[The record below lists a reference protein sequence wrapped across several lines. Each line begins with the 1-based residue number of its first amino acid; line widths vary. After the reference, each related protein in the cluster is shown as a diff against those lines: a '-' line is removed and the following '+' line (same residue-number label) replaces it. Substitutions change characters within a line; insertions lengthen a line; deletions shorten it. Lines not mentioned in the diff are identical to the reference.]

1 MSDHLASLGALGFTY
16 RMRRLADRISDAG
29 RRFYEVVDVPLEP
42 NWHALLLYIDGA
54 GDASV
59 TEAASALKVSHPSV
73 IEMARRMEA
82 KGLITTSPDPSDG
95 RRRVLALSEGGRRQM
110 PEFKRLW
117 GVIAEE
123 LDDIIEATAGS
134 DALGAL
140 ASLEAQ
146 LDSEELD
153 SRVLHRLERRDRGD
167 ARRRGPDQIVAVRP
181 SVEGDRGA
189 VLHIAHELLRTPD
202 TYAYE
207 PDISDH
213 ELWRYW
219 CPTSPGA
226 GFVAELDRQVVG
238 MFVIRP
244 NIPGPGSHVA
254 NASYAVRA
262 DVRGIGLGRQMG
274 EASLGLAVELGY
286 GAMQFNTVVSTNTS
300 AVHLWRSLGFR
311 IVGTIPDGFRLPDG
325 SYVSHHVMYRSLS

>member
-140 ASLEAQ
+140 AS
-146 LDSEELD
+146 
-153 SRVLHRLERRDRGD
+153 SRSTTFW
-167 ARRRGPDQIVAVRP
+167 VAMP
-181 SVEGDRGA
+181 AWSVPGTHNA
-189 VLHIAHELLRTPD
+189 
-202 TYAYE
+202 AY
-207 PDISDH
+207 P
-213 ELWRYW
+213 
-219 CPTSPGA
+219 C
-226 GFVAELDRQVVG
+226 
-238 MFVIRP
+238 IR
-244 NIPGPGSHVA
+244 
-254 NASYAVRA
+254 
-262 DVRGIGLGRQMG
+262 
-274 EASLGLAVELGY
+274 
-286 GAMQFNTVVSTNTS
+286 
-300 AVHLWRSLGFR
+300 
-311 IVGTIPDGFRLPDG
+311 FRLI
-325 SYVSHHVMYRSLS
+325 SASNSISKWHASWTE